1 MFLTVMKR
9 CDPGKLAMT
18 NGHSEGIKSPLTMFL
33 KDITTQNMTNGH
45 SEGIKS
51 PLTMFLKDIT
61 TQNAID

>member
-33 KDITTQNMTNGH
+33 KDITTQN
-45 SEGIKS
+45 
-51 PLTMFLKDIT
+51 
-61 TQNAID
+61 AID